1 MAKSKH
7 NLILIASGVVV
18 MAILAIVAVMVLT
31 NASKC
36 TTDICTG
43 KPNYV
48 DGQVRKGVMCK
59 SSTCKDEDVSKCCV
73 ERGNCSRGGT
83 CTDHRRN
90 ILLPFKKKWQT
101 SNTLCAKSAC
111 SETECCK

>member
-36 TTDICTG
+36 TTEICSG
-43 KPNYV
+43 KSNYV

-59 SSTCKDEDVSKCCV
+59 SSTCKEEDVSKCCV
-73 ERGNCSRGGT
+73 ERGNCSKGGT
-83 CTDHRRN
+83 CTDKN
-90 ILLPFKKKWQT
+90 KNMEWQT
-101 SNTLCAKSAC
+101 ANSLCAKSAC
-111 SETECCK
+111 SETECCKNPPE